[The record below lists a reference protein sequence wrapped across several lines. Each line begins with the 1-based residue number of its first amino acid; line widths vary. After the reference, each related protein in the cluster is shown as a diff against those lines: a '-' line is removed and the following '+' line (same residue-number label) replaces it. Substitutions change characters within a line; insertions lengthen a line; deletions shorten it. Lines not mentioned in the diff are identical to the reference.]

1 MKELI
6 GIGGYLVFMVG
17 LIGAGIYGWIA
28 NLLALINMEVWVW
41 SAKSII
47 GIGGIFVP
55 PVGIIMGLFVW

>member
-1 MKELI
+1 MKELV
-6 GIGGYLVFMVG
+6 GIGAYLVFMVG
-17 LIGAGIYGWIA
+17 LIGIGIYGWIV

-41 SAKSII
+41 SAKTII